1 MSHLKHIQQSVY
13 SHQTSQAELETIA
26 GEIENIAVQCQ
37 TRKIEGADDEEAS
50 SRTNTFIIDKD
61 SNKPM
66 SILLLVAEILQNIV
80 KLKKLIEGRK
90 GKQQDLESKWEEF
103 RQAEQ
108 KLAEWLQVILSK
120 VQKINVKNSNM
131 AALEDA
137 STAVTGLLKD
147 NDRNAHLKNDYRDLG
162 RFLMQ
167 NDPSQL
173 KSVQDA
179 VTEAESK
186 WTKVTNLLTEQE
198 NKSQTL
204 ISMWKQCLESKN
216 GVSARLEEAA
226 DILESLNEVVP
237 QTVNDAAS
245 HVDKCKSSF
254 SSLKKT
260 RQPFEAYYKRQ
271 TQLISEL
278 QTVPGFDISPLK
290 KELSMVQQKFS
301 FLGEG
306 LTKKMNSLDSQ
317 MVIWKQMD
325 QQSDD
330 LLGWLNDAK
339 TNMKEALANVT
350 ESEIAKIRLEK
361 FKSELNTNL
370 ASKTAIEAKI
380 EQIRGF
386 NNQKEIA
393 SLKEHV
399 DNIDKEIKETKR
411 IASDLE
417 EALGNLGESSLM
429 IKEEVKATIEELNKI
444 REDLLKCEDTS
455 GSDEQ
460 IYDRLKKTRDLQ
472 EELSNY
478 DEKIAVIKEK
488 IKNVIEEYGSTD
500 NTLAKDYSILV
511 KKYDAVNSQC
521 TKVISMLYGVLEKHY
536 VDKVKELTK
545 FNNTFKEK
553 ISWCLPEP
561 SGDKFSTE
569 CKLESLRDIENTVQ
583 NMKPILHELEICGK
597 VIIKIVDE
605 AKTKEIENTMNLLNS
620 QINFIEAEISKIKLV
635 LERNI
640 EMWQKHELTSENLSS
655 WLKETEDTIR
665 LAINSHVSFD
675 NFDTE
680 KQKLSNIQNE
690 IARQA
695 KDFDEFTKIS
705 QEIVKENPESKVEQ
719 QAQTMNTRYTNASK
733 SLAGHIEKLE
743 KVFKNKDFQ
752 RDAIKNYTAWLEKS
766 KAKLK
771 EFETFAAS
779 TTKSSASYEAKLKEL
794 KSVMAEK
801 EVGHELLEKAIEA
814 GENLFSEIAPADREK
829 MRTEIRS
836 LRDSWENHIDYM
848 SSVNKK
854 VESIMIQWSSFEDSL
869 SQTQKWLDDIT
880 ARSKQSLDQ
889 GGNLTEKKSNLQAVK
904 ALNQELVSHSSV
916 LVSLKQK
923 FATIGDSDAKTKLD
937 SVSNSYESL
946 ATKMKADLDKI
957 SKDVA
962 DHEKY
967 SNCFEKARD
976 LLNNANLEL
985 AILTDVQF
993 DVEGTDKSIE
1003 AVNAIL
1009 ARREESKILLGD
1021 CHSSLEAILPT
1032 TSTEG
1037 SKMLTA
1043 ELQDLE
1049 NDWVITLDLAFKF
1062 KEDQEKI
1069 NSKLGTFKDEL
1080 DSVVQWIKQ
1089 METRLKDQP
1098 MRSDVE
1104 SKTNHYNSLVEM
1116 QKMIEQKSSAVAS
1129 VIANA
1134 NNLDLDPELSVKVSQ
1149 LNHKYENL
1157 KVNLKE
1163 MIKRFDSYVREHKNF
1178 NDQYKSFLSWIVTV
1192 RDDIKQFSEIV
1203 GDLKVL
1209 QERRNNIEELEEL
1222 RTNESIKFDSIIEM
1236 GEKLYSHT
1244 SPDGKEKI
1252 RDQLQ
1257 SLRSNWESLSEE
1269 MQTSGTKIDTC
1280 LHQFSDFTSSQEQLT
1295 KWLKDI
1301 EKHMQQHTELKA
1313 SLQEKRAQLQNH
1325 KIVHQEVTSHNSL
1338 VETVCTKAQE
1348 LVDQTQDKSLN
1359 VYINSIRAL
1368 FKNIGIKSGDLMEKL
1383 DVCVHDHNQY
1393 QSMTSDFS
1401 DFTTNQSDMLSQ
1413 CADIS
1418 GEKSDLER
1426 KKEIIQDLRNNKA
1439 EGETKL
1445 KNLED
1450 MCSKV
1455 SKSTSKRGIDK
1466 LKRELN
1472 EIKESWSTHL
1482 QLIDGVEMNVEKVL
1496 AQWDQFNLELK
1507 KHQDWFKKYE
1517 AIFRNQQ
1524 LQNSG
1529 EEKKSK
1535 LTEYIK
1541 NRKDVVDY
1549 EKTVDDFV
1557 NNSHNLL
1564 HNSGVERLKPV
1575 ITQISNRY
1583 QLLHVLSKE
1592 VVSKWQGIVEDHTNY
1607 EKHHEEI
1614 RTWLK
1619 NLDES
1624 ITRAQKGSDIDK
1636 RLEELQSIS
1645 TEQDQGAPKLS
1656 NFSSM
1661 GERLYPDTGTNG
1673 REAIRNEIRFLR
1685 EQWES
1690 MMKSVGDMQKKQ
1702 DAQLQHWSTYQGY
1715 TQFWI
1720 NYDRGGEGYTFL
1732 FSQYNCLFFGIY
1744 LSKFSNRT
1752 F

>member
-13 SHQTSQAELETIA
+13 SHQTSPSELETIA
-26 GEIENIAVQCQ
+26 SEIENIAVQCA
-37 TRKIEGADDEEAS
+37 TRRLEGAEDEEAAA
-50 SRTNTFIIDKD
+50 RTNTFIIDKETG
-61 SNKPM
+61 KPM
-66 SILLLVAEILQNIV
+66 SILLLVADILQSIV
-80 KLKKLIEGRK
+80 RLQKLIEERK
-90 GKQQDLESKWEEF
+90 GKQADLAGRWDEF
-103 RQAEQ
+103 RAAEQ
-108 KLAEWLQVILSK
+108 RLAEWLQVILSK
-120 VQKINVKNSNM
+120 VQKINVKASNM

-137 STAVTGLLKD
+137 SNAVTELLAE
-147 NDRNAHLKNDYRDLG
+147 NERNAGLKNDYKELG

-167 NDPSQL
+167 NDPAQL
-173 KSVQDA
+173 KSIQDA
-179 VTEAESK
+179 VGEAESK

-204 ISMWKQCLESKN
+204 ISMWKQCIDSKN
-216 GVSARLEEAA
+216 GVTARLEEAA
-226 DILESLNEVVP
+226 DVLEALNEAVP
-237 QTVNDAAS
+237 QNVNEAAGQ
-245 HVDKCKSSF
+245 VDKCKSSF
-254 SSLKKT
+254 SALKKT

-278 QTVPGFDISPLK
+278 QTVPGFDISALK

-306 LTKKMNSLDSQ
+306 LTKKVNSLDSQ

-330 LLGWLNDAK
+330 LLGWLADAK
-339 TNMKEALANVT
+339 TNMAEALANVT
-350 ESEIAKIRLEK
+350 DSEIAKIRLEK
-361 FKSELNTNL
+361 FKAELNANL
-370 ASKTAIEAKI
+370 ATKTAIEAKV
-380 EQIRGF
+380 EQIKGF
-386 NNQKEIA
+386 NENKEIV
-393 SLKEHV
+393 SLKDHIDML
-399 DNIDKEIKETKR
+399 DNEIKEVRR

-417 EALGNLGESSLM
+417 AALGNLGESSLM

-460 IYDRLKKTRDLQ
+460 IYDRLKRTRDLQ
-472 EELSNY
+472 EELVIY
-478 DEKIAVIKEK
+478 EDKIAVIKEK
-488 IKNVIEEYGSTD
+488 IKGVIDEYGSSDT
-500 NTLAKDYSILV
+500 TLAKDYSILE
-511 KKYDAVNSQC
+511 KKYDGVNGQC
-521 TKVISMLYGVLEKHY
+521 TKVVAMLYGVLEKHY

-569 CKLESLRDIENTVQ
+569 CKLESLREIESTVQ
-583 NMKPILHELEICGK
+583 NMKPVLHELEICGK

-605 AKTKEIENTMNLLNS
+605 NKTKEIETTMNLLND
-620 QINFIEAEISKIKLV
+620 QIKLIQSEIAKIKVV

-640 EMWQKHELTSENLSS
+640 EMWTKYEQSSDSLST
-655 WLKETEDTIR
+655 WLKETEETIR
-665 LAINSHVSFD
+665 LAINSHVSFE
-675 NFDTE
+675 NFDSE
-680 KQKLSNIQNE
+680 KQKLTNIQNE

-695 KDFDEFTKIS
+695 PEFDKFS
-705 QEIVKENPESKVEQ
+705 QIALEIVKENPESKIEQ
-719 QAQTMNTRYTNASK
+719 QAQTMKTRYANASK
-733 SLAGHIEKLE
+733 SLATHIDRLD

-752 RDAIKNYTAWLEKS
+752 RDAINKYTAWLEKS

-771 EFETFAAS
+771 EFESFAAS
-779 TTKSSASYEAKLKEL
+779 TTKSSASYEAKIKEL
-794 KSVMAEK
+794 KSVMADK

-814 GENLFSEIAPADREK
+814 GENLFSEIAPTDREK

-848 SSVNKK
+848 SSVNKM

-869 SQTQKWLDDIT
+869 SQTQKWLEDVT
-880 ARSKQSLDQ
+880 ARINQTS
-889 GGNLTEKKSNLQAVK
+889 GFGANLAEKKSNLQAVK
-904 ALNQELVSHSSV
+904 ALNQEIVSHGSV

-923 FATIGDSDAKTKLD
+923 FATIGDSDMKAKLD
-937 SVSNSYESL
+937 TVSSSYEAL
-946 ATKMKADLDKI
+946 AKKIKAELDKM
-957 SKDVA
+957 SKDVFA
-962 DHEKY
+962 HEKY
-967 SNCFEKARD
+967 SACFEKARD

-993 DVEGTDKSIE
+993 DAEGTDKRIE
-1003 AVNAIL
+1003 AVDAIL
-1009 ARREESKILLGD
+1009 ARKEESKILLAD
-1021 CHSSLEAILPT
+1021 CHTSLNAILPT
-1032 TSTEG
+1032 TSEAG
-1037 SKMLTA
+1037 GKMLAA

-1049 NDWVITLDLAFKF
+1049 NDWVTTLNLASKF
-1062 KEDQEKI
+1062 KEDQEEI
-1069 NSKLGTFKDEL
+1069 NSKLGAFKKEL
-1080 DSVVQWIKQ
+1080 ESIVQWIKQ
-1089 METRLKDQP
+1089 MKNRLKDQP

-1104 SKTNHYNSLVEM
+1104 SKTKHYNSLLEM
-1116 QKMIEQKSSAVAS
+1116 QGMIEQKAGAVAA
-1129 VIANA
+1129 VIAEA
-1134 NNLDLDPELSVKVSQ
+1134 NSLDLDPELSVTVSQ

-1157 KVNLKE
+1157 KVNLKD
-1163 MIKRFDSYVREHKNF
+1163 MIKRFDSYVKEHTNF
-1178 NDQYKSFLSWIVTV
+1178 NDQYDSFLNWIITV

-1222 RTNESIKFDSIIEM
+1222 RTNESIKFDTIIEM

-1252 RDQLQ
+1252 REQLQ
-1257 SLRSNWESLSEE
+1257 SLRNNWESLSEE
-1269 MQTSGTKIDTC
+1269 LQTSGTKIDTC

-1338 VETVCTKAQE
+1338 VETVCSKAQQ

-1383 DVCVHDHNQY
+1383 NVCVTDHNQY
-1393 QSMTSDFS
+1393 ASLTTDFS

-1413 CADIS
+1413 CADIT

-1426 KKEIIQDLRNNKA
+1426 KKEIIQDLRNNKN
-1439 EGETKL
+1439 EGEAKL
-1445 KNLED
+1445 RDLED
-1450 MCSKV
+1450 MCQKV
-1455 SKSTSKRGIDK
+1455 SKSTSKRGNDK
-1466 LKRELN
+1466 LRRELN
-1472 EIKESWSTHL
+1472 EIRESWSTHL

-1496 AQWDQFNLELK
+1496 AQWDQFNADLSRHK
-1507 KHQDWFKKYE
+1507 DWFKKYE
-1517 AIFRNQQ
+1517 AIFRNQS
-1524 LQNSG
+1524 LQNSAAEKAAKL
-1529 EEKKSK
+1529 EEY
-1535 LTEYIK
+1535 TV
-1541 NRKDVVDY
+1541 NRKDVVGY

-1592 VVSKWQGIVEDHTNY
+1592 VISKWQGIVEDHFSY
-1607 EKHHEEI
+1607 EQHHVQM
-1614 RTWLK
+1614 RDWLAG
-1619 NLDES
+1619 LEDA
-1624 ITRAQKGSDIDK
+1624 ITRAQKAADIDK
-1636 RLEELQSIS
+1636 RLEELQTVSM
-1645 TEQDQGAPKLS
+1645 EQDHGTPRLS
-1656 NFSSM
+1656 NFSAV
-1661 GERLYPDTGTNG
+1661 GERLYPDTGTQG
-1673 REAIRNEIRFLR
+1673 REAIRNEIRLLR
-1685 EQWES
+1685 EQWEA
-1690 MMKSVGDMQKKQ
+1690 MIKAVGDMQKKQ
-1702 DAQLQHWSTYQGY
+1702 DAQLQHWSTYQVV
-1715 TQFWI
+1715 
-1720 NYDRGGEGYTFL
+1720 
-1732 FSQYNCLFFGIY
+1732 
-1744 LSKFSNRT
+1744 
-1752 F
+1752 